1 MNIVTIIENYK
12 YVIIFNIIC
21 IISYIVSYNYKK
33 QAIPDKVHIR
43 PFNDHCKTIILFIVF
58 NTVLYFFGNIN
69 LVLDNCKLNTILLSL
84 ILICGASIFFSSLS
98 FNKEFQTD
106 LTRYNKWSGNVK
118 LLFFTFIFITITCFS
133 YLIKENSTSEYNDF
147 YNKNKVKKLILIA
160 LSYYIITFVIYKLNK
175 DKYVY
180 HPHHWTIFY
189 IMAFFPNNIIESDLA
204 YIMSMIFIGFYIQ
217 GVGVYNYSSILQD

>member
-1 MNIVTIIENYK
+1 MNIKTIIENYK
-12 YVIIFNIIC
+12 YIIVFNIIC

-33 QAIPDKVHIR
+33 QTIPDKVHIR

-58 NTVLYFFGNIN
+58 NTVLYYFGNIN
-69 LVLDNCKLNTILLSL
+69 LVLYNCKLNTILLSS

-98 FNKEFQTD
+98 FNREFQTN
-106 LTRYNKWSGNVK
+106 LTNYNKWSSNVK

-133 YLIKENSTSEYNDF
+133 YLIKENSISEYNDF
-147 YNKNKVKKLILIA
+147 YSKNKVKNIILIG
-160 LSYYIITFVIYKLNK
+160 LSYYIITFIIYKLNK

-189 IMAFFPNNIIESDLA
+189 IMAFFPNNIVESNLA

-217 GVGVYNYSSILQD
+217 GVSVYNYSSIFQD